1 MSSAPA
7 RRSTQPRR
15 SSATRR
21 PHSERTMAVR
31 LPARRGG
38 AAALAAFEPGK
49 WEQRIYLLL
58 FLVVFLGVGQGLI
71 R

>member
-1 MSSAPA
+1 
-7 RRSTQPRR
+7 
-15 SSATRR
+15 
-21 PHSERTMAVR
+21 MAVR
-31 LPARRGG
+31 LAARRGG
-38 AAALAAFEPGK
+38 AAALEAFEPGK